1 MKKRIWLSPPHMS
14 ENEVPFIKDAF
25 DTNWIAPLGPNID
38 GFEKQLSNRLSGFH
52 VAALNSGT
60 AALHLALVLLDVKPG
75 DEVICQTFTFSAS
88 ANPVVYLG
96 ATPVFVDSEQDTWN
110 MDPVLLE
117 NAIVDRLSLGKQVKA
132 IVVVN
137 LYGMP
142 AQLDKISLIA
152 AKYNIPLLED
162 AAEALGSSL
171 HNQPCG
177 TFGVFGVIS
186 FNGNKIITTSGGGAL
201 ITTSATLIEEAKHLA
216 SQAKDNTHYYQHS
229 KIGYNYKMSNV
240 LAGIG
245 LGQLMVLD
253 DRIQSRR
260 NNFQRYV
267 EYFSNWNSKG
277 FNISFQV
284 EPDGYISNRWLTC
297 ILVDP
302 LKNKGLDVEAI
313 RLAFLANDIEARS
326 LWKPMHEQ
334 PVFKNY
340 PFYGNGTSDRFF
352 ETGLCLP
359 SGSSLTEDDFSRI
372 IECLDN
378 LFNKY

>member
-38 GFEKQLSNRLSGFH
+38 GFEKQLSSRLSGFH

-60 AALHLALVLLDVKPG
+60 AALHLALVLLDVKAG

-96 ATPVFVDSEQDTWN
+96 ATPIFVDSEPDTWN
-110 MDPVLLE
+110 IDPDLLE
-117 NAIVDRLSLGKQVKA
+117 KAIIDRISLGKQVKA

-142 AQLDKISLIA
+142 AHLEKISLIA
-152 AKYNIPLLED
+152 SKYKIPLLED
-162 AAEALGSSL
+162 AAEALGSSI
-171 HNQPCG
+171 HHQPCG

-201 ITTSATLIEEAKHLA
+201 ITSSEALINEAKHLA

-253 DRIQSRR
+253 ERIQSRR

-267 EYFSNWNSKG
+267 DYFSTWNSKG
-277 FNISFQV
+277 FDVSFQV
-284 EPDGYISNRWLTC
+284 EPEGYISNRWLTC
-297 ILVDP
+297 ILIDP
-302 LKNKGLDVEAI
+302 IKNKGLDVETI
-313 RLAFLANDIEARS
+313 RLAFLENNIEARS
-326 LWKPMHEQ
+326 LWKPMHDQ
-334 PVFKNY
+334 PVFDKY
-340 PFYGNGTSDRFF
+340 PFYGNGTADRFF

-359 SGSSLTEDDFSRI
+359 SGSSLTDDDFTRI
-372 IECLDN
+372 FESLDN